1 LVPLYWTAP
10 VSAFVIWWPWV
21 RTSHILLVPRLRQ
34 EVAAHGAVEGVARA
48 VGRTGGVII
57 SCRLVMACVFLIGLA
72 RNPIYPVQKIGVAVV
87 VGVVL
92 DIFLVRPVL
101 VPAWHSSS
109 GALVAGLRPD
119 SAAPSSRTDRPA
131 RARAVRAIG
140 EGRGEPDLTARRGP
154 DALESLAS
162 AWWLETVGVSAKT
175 VGSHH

>member
-1 LVPLYWTAP
+1 

-34 EVAAHGAVEGVARA
+34 EVAAHRAVEGVARA

-57 SCRLVMACVFLIGLA
+57 SCRLVMACV
-72 RNPIYPVQKIGVAVV
+72 
-87 VGVVL
+87 
-92 DIFLVRPVL
+92 FLVRPVL

>member
-1 LVPLYWTAP
+1 M
-10 VSAFVIWWPWV
+10 
-21 RTSHILLVPRLRQ
+21 RTSNVLLVPRLRQ

-48 VGRTGGVII
+48 VGRTGGVTM

-72 RNPIYPVQKIGVAVV
+72 RNPMYLVQEFGVAVL
-87 VGVVL
+87 VGVL
-92 DIFLVRPVL
+92 LGIFLVRPVL

-119 SAAPSSRTDRPA
+119 SAAQSPRTDRPA
-131 RARAVRAIG
+131 RPIG
-140 EGRGEPDLTARRGP
+140 EGRGEPDLTARRGL

-162 AWWLETVGVSAKT
+162 AWWLETVGVSAET